1 MENIKN
7 GENERERSNNADPAI
22 DVLLMLWLITESTL
36 RVNEF
41 RRNILTIPMEVSKYE
56 GEGDLRVIVKLQ
68 SMIGGWEVVTKIRI
82 KRISISKH
90 EGIKNHRRKI

>member
-68 SMIGGWEVVTKIRI
+68 SMIGDGRW
-82 KRISISKH
+82 
-90 EGIKNHRRKI
+90 